1 MASANTAMGRMTE
14 NVQMSLSSIRRRT
27 IWTLVMYQISFLHSI
42 PLRRFIARVHVSV
55 SVFSV
60 SVRFY
65 VLLTF
70 WLIFLLLLDS
80 RSAIQISWTCC
91 SLSSRCWQDLRG
103 ATSASQ
109 RRHPSQIRAL
119 HSPRLF
125 VTFRIFSR
133 GGTPN
138 ETIGEAETQIFQ
150 RRLRQDVLDDLLISM
165 VTENNLAFRPPR
177 NLRNR
182 RARPRER

>member
-1 MASANTAMGRMTE
+1 MMASANAAMGRMTE

-42 PLRRFIARVHVSV
+42 PPRRWLSHGSMFLLSF
-55 SVFSV
+55 FSV

-70 WLIFLLLLDS
+70 WLILLLLLDL

-103 ATSASQ
+103 APLLPKDLDVVILHKSQ
-109 RRHPSQIRAL
+109 SVILYQ
-119 HSPRLF
+119 
-125 VTFRIFSR
+125 V
-133 GGTPN
+133 
-138 ETIGEAETQIFQ
+138 
-150 RRLRQDVLDDLLISM
+150 
-165 VTENNLAFRPPR
+165 
-177 NLRNR
+177 
-182 RARPRER
+182 